1 MKANNNNNN
10 NNNLP
15 IDLSKRAH
23 TMTSVI
29 EQHNDEIM
37 SAQSVPGM
45 VLTLTKLFEEAH
57 IDTPASRR
65 LISDISKKHTIDQAQ
80 FRVYNSFLAGTGNA
94 VC

>member
-1 MKANNNNNN
+1 MKNNNNGF
-10 NNNLP
+10 
-15 IDLSKRAH
+15 IDLSKHEH
-23 TMTSVI
+23 TMTSII
-29 EQHNDEIM
+29 EQHNNEIM
-37 SAQSVPGM
+37 AAQSVPGM

-65 LISDISKKHTIDQAQ
+65 LISDVSKKRTIDQAQ

>member
-1 MKANNNNNN
+1 MYIKMKNNNNGF
-10 NNNLP
+10 
-15 IDLSKRAH
+15 IDLSKHEH

-29 EQHNDEIM
+29 EQHNNEIM
-37 SAQSVPGM
+37 TAQSVPGM
-45 VLTLTKLFEEAH
+45 VLTLTKLFEEAY

-65 LISDISKKHTIDQAQ
+65 LISDVSKKRTIDQAQ

>member
-1 MKANNNNNN
+1 MKNNNNGF
-10 NNNLP
+10 
-15 IDLSKRAH
+15 IDLSKHEH

-29 EQHNDEIM
+29 EQHNNEIM
-37 SAQSVPGM
+37 AVQSVPGM

-65 LISDISKKHTIDQAQ
+65 LISDVSKKRTIDQAQ

>member
-1 MKANNNNNN
+1 MKANN

-15 IDLSKRAH
+15 IDLSKCAH

-80 FRVYNSFLAGTGNA
+80 FSVYYSFLAGTGNA